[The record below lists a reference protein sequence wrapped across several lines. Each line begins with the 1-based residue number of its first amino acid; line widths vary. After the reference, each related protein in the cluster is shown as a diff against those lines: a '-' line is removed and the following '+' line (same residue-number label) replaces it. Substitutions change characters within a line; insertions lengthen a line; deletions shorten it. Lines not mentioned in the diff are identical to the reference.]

1 MIRRKNAGYNSFTG
15 SALQIFSSGDLQ
27 QIHLATLE
35 VLRYTGVQVD
45 NEEALA
51 YFESAGAY
59 VDRGNN
65 VVKIPS
71 YLVESAIASA
81 PASVFLAGKEDKY
94 DIILED
100 GRVYVCPFGLG
111 IFMRDIDTGELRETT
126 KQDIANCSRLVDY
139 LEEYDFLFD
148 TMVARDV
155 PPETACIHGFE
166 AHLVNSLKPVL
177 ASPEDMRT
185 AELLVE
191 MGSVAAGGSDKLR
204 ERPLMMLGGCTI
216 SPLTIP
222 DSTVAA
228 TIIAAKHDIP
238 AMILTMAMSG
248 GMAPVT
254 LAGCLVVANAEILA
268 ALTLSQIVRKGAPFV
283 YGSSTGTLDMR
294 HNAAAMVG
302 CPELGLIS
310 AGIAAIARMYNVPTL
325 VAGT

>member
-1 MIRRKNAGYNSFTG
+1 MLRRKNAGYNNFTG
-15 SALQIFSSGDLQ
+15 AALQLFSQDDLQ
-27 QIHLATLE
+27 HIHLATLE
-35 VLRYTGVQVD
+35 VLRYTGVQVND
-45 NEEALA
+45 KEALN
-51 YFESAGAY
+51 YFAAAGAY
-59 VDRGNN
+59 VAKDT
-65 VVKIPS
+65 VKIPAH
-71 YLVESAIASA
+71 LVESAIASA
-81 PASVFLAGKEDKY
+81 PASVFLAGKSPEY

-111 IFMRDIDTGELRETT
+111 IFIHDLKTGKLRETT
-126 KQDIANCSRLVDY
+126 KQDIADCSRLVDY
-139 LEEYDFLFD
+139 LAEYDFLFD

-155 PPETACIHGFE
+155 PEATACLHGFE
-166 AHLVNSLKPVL
+166 AHLTNSQKPAL
-177 ASPEDMRT
+177 ASPENKQT
-185 AELLVE
+185 AEALVQ
-191 MGSVAAGGSDKLR
+191 MGAAAAGGYHNLQ

-216 SPLTIP
+216 SPLSIP

-228 TIIAAKHDIP
+228 TITAAKYNIP

-268 ALTLSQIVRKGAPFV
+268 ALTLSQIVRKGAPFI

-310 AGIAAIARMYNVPTL
+310 AGIAAIARLYKLPTL